1 VIDEHAR
8 GEQVENEIDAMIRRR
23 HDARVIQEGERP
35 AHEAWMESEKR
46 HDARR
51 REENRAAWCEYHTGH
66 AERHRAVLESLISR
80 HEAEIVRLQ
89 AKPTTGEHR

>member
-1 VIDEHAR
+1 MSMRPESLFAPKLTSIIKTSERSADVIDEHAR
-8 GEQVENEIDAMIRRR
+8 GEQVEREIDAMIRRR

-51 REENRAAWCEYHTGH
+51 REENRAAWRVPQGPG
-66 AERHRAVLESLISR
+66 
-80 HEAEIVRLQ
+80 EA
-89 AKPTTGEHR
+89 T

>member
-35 AHEAWMESEKR
+35 AHEA
-46 HDARR
+46 
-51 REENRAAWCEYHTGH
+51 
-66 AERHRAVLESLISR
+66 
-80 HEAEIVRLQ
+80 
-89 AKPTTGEHR
+89 